1 MYNSISS
8 LLNLCRE
15 NNLSLSDAV
24 IENEAELT
32 GKTRGE
38 IVDELSRR
46 FSVMSE
52 SATRA
57 LSRGMSDTL
66 ISGQSE
72 RQLHGGGTLVDAGLS
87 EAMALSLS
95 CCEVNA
101 SMGLICA
108 APTAG
113 SCGIIPAVLIYV
125 SKKLRATRQ
134 RTIEA
139 LAVAGGF
146 GAVITKNA
154 TVSGAK
160 GGCQAECGS
169 AAAMAAAAACYL
181 AGADGETCAHAAAI
195 ALINCMG
202 LVCDPV
208 AGLVQLPCSFRNASQ
223 TVNAIISA
231 DMALAGQKSAVPV
244 DEVIAAMYRVGLSL
258 PHELKETALGGIAAT
273 ETAKKIE
280 KQLLG

>member
-1 MYNSISS
+1 MYTSIST
-8 LLNLCRE
+8 LLRYCRE
-15 NNLSLSDAV
+15 TGKSLFDAV
-24 IENEAELT
+24 IEDETELT
-32 GKTRGE
+32 GKTREE
-38 IVDELSRR
+38 ILGELSRR
-46 FSVMSE
+46 FSVMSD

-57 LSRGMSDTL
+57 LSRSPSHNL
-66 ISGQSE
+66 ISGQSS
-72 RQLHGGGTLVDAGLS
+72 RQLHSGGVLVDSSLN

-113 SCGIIPAVLIYV
+113 SCGIIPAVLIYCAKRL
-125 SKKLRATRQ
+125 SSSRDKI
-134 RTIEA
+134 IEA
-139 LAVAGGF
+139 LAVAGGV
-146 GAVITKNA
+146 GAVITRNA

-169 AAAMAAAAACYL
+169 AAAMAAAAACHL
-181 AGADGETCAHAAAI
+181 AGACPETCANAAAI

-223 TVNAIISA
+223 TVNALISA
-231 DMALAGQKSAVPV
+231 DMALAGQKSAIPA
-244 DEVIAAMYRVGLSL
+244 DEVINAMYRVGLAL

-280 KQLLG
+280 DELLG